1 MAWQQPKT
9 NWDTHP
15 KAIEPAD
22 LNRIEGNIEVIR
34 VNSDLPLRLEVVDS
48 FPSHTPG
55 RAIYHTG
62 NKMAYVSDGNNWMTF
77 ASPQFTKTYT
87 PGTTDQ
93 TIDEGYHKNSV
104 VKGDTDL
111 VAANIAEGKNIF
123 GKVGTHTG
131 HTLTASNNV
140 RISAN
145 TARSLPFGTSISDSQ
160 KLKEIR
166 IGKSGTVRVK
176 LTAYRVGQGY
186 WDCWVYKNGE
196 RYGYIGF
203 GGSGESYYTHSD
215 SGDITVSAGDLLQV
229 YGCTNVSA
237 TLYTFEICYDLV
249 PIPTATEA
257 VLMD

>member
-22 LNRIEGNIEVIR
+22 LNRIEGNIEVVR

-48 FPSHTPG
+48 FPSHAPG

-104 VKGDTDL
+104 VKGDANL
-111 VAANIAEGKNIF
+111 IAANIVAGKSIF
-123 GKVGTHTG
+123 GVVGSHWGVALEPSVTNFVHSFENNIGIIADDELHKIKEVQINRGSGKIYVRASQYNPNGGGIYIQVTRNGTVVMEDGDTG
-131 HTLTASNNV
+131 PGATGTRVTV
-140 RISAN
+140 RGQVDISLGDIIAVSCS
-145 TARSLPFGTSISDSQ
+145 TIREGAYLDYF
-160 KLKEIR
+160 R
-166 IGKSGTVRVK
+166 IGYNVVP
-176 LTAYRVGQGY
+176 
-186 WDCWVYKNGE
+186 
-196 RYGYIGF
+196 
-203 GGSGESYYTHSD
+203 GGGPD
-215 SGDITVSAGDLLQV
+215 KVLL
-229 YGCTNVSA
+229 
-237 TLYTFEICYDLV
+237 
-249 PIPTATEA
+249 
-257 VLMD
+257 

>member
-22 LNRIEGNIEVIR
+22 LNRIEGNIEVVR

-48 FPSHTPG
+48 FPSHAPG

-104 VKGDTDL
+104 VKGDANL
-111 VAANIAEGKNIF
+111 IAANIVAGKNIF
-123 GKVGTHTG
+123 GVVGSHWGVALEPSSTNIVHSFENNIG
-131 HTLTASNNV
+131 LIADDELHKIKEVQINRGSGRIYVEAAQRIPYGGSNSIQITRNETVV
-140 RISAN
+140 RLKGGSSTRDYRLYADVEVDISPGDRIAVHC
-145 TARSLPFGTSISDSQ
+145 RTS
-160 KLKEIR
+160 KEGAYLDYFR
-166 IGKSGTVRVK
+166 IGYNVVPR
-176 LTAYRVGQGY
+176 
-186 WDCWVYKNGE
+186 
-196 RYGYIGF
+196 
-203 GGSGESYYTHSD
+203 GGPD
-215 SGDITVSAGDLLQV
+215 KVLL
-229 YGCTNVSA
+229 
-237 TLYTFEICYDLV
+237 
-249 PIPTATEA
+249 
-257 VLMD
+257 